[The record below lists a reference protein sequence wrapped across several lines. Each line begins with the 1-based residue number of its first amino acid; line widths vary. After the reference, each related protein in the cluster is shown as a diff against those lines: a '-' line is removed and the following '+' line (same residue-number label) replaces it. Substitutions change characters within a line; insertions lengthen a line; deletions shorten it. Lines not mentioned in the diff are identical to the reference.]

1 MSKGSTSVVDNGMS
15 LHPPSPDSPPPPPPR
30 RLTDSQGSIILGPWD
45 HMIRFVQST
54 QAKEYQTMKWFCR
67 ALREKGDE
75 KKGCGVARQRK
86 EGAHMMSGGRG
97 LDLLSRFSSPPR
109 LTCTELYL
117 FSPVLLSISLSL
129 LSLCFCFF
137 ISLHIV
143 ALPDLLP
150 RWTPSPRLHH
160 GVDR

>member
-117 FSPVLLSISLSL
+117 FSPVLLSISLFSS
-129 LSLCFCFF
+129 LSLF
-137 ISLHIV
+137 
-143 ALPDLLP
+143 LLLYFSPHRRPP
-150 RWTPSPRLHH
+150 RSTPS
-160 GVDR
+160 VDPVPASPPWC